1 MNDTVRKRR
10 PEARPQEI
18 LAAALTLFSE
28 RGFAATRL
36 EDVAALAG
44 LSKAAIYLYFP
55 DKAALLRA
63 IVEEAVS
70 ANLDAVRSVP
80 PVHHGPVA
88 PFIATFLET
97 MASRLNTSQLPDVIK
112 LVIAESRAHPAI
124 GRLYLDANIGRAVPI
139 LQSLIERGIV
149 RGEFRS
155 VDPALTA
162 RCIVGPMV
170 LGALW
175 RSVFEPIGGEPLDI
189 AALARQH
196 ADLILNGLLPRP
208 PGSQAP
214 ARSGARG

>member
-55 DKAALLRA
+55 DKNALLRA

-70 ANLDAVRSVP
+70 ANLDAVRSVLAA
-80 PVHHGPVA
+80 HHGPVA
-88 PFIATFLET
+88 PFTSDFLET
-97 MASRLNTSQLPDVIK
+97 MATRLSTSRLSDVIK
-112 LVIAESRAHPAI
+112 LVISESRAHPDI
-124 GRLYLDANIGRAVPI
+124 GRLYLETNISRAIPI
-139 LQSLIERGIV
+139 LQSLIERGIA
-149 RGEFRS
+149 RGEFRP
-155 VDPALTA
+155 VDPALTVQ
-162 RCIVGPMV
+162 CIVGPMV
-170 LGALW
+170 LAALW

-189 AALARQH
+189 VALARQH
-196 ADLILNGLLPRP
+196 ADLIINGLLPRP
-208 PGSQAP
+208 PGSEAP
-214 ARSGARG
+214 A

>member
-1 MNDTVRKRR
+1 MNGTVRKRR

-55 DKAALLRA
+55 DKTALLRA
-63 IVEEAVS
+63 IVEDAVT
-70 ANLDAVRSVP
+70 ANLDAIRGVMAPRQ
-80 PVHHGPVA
+80 GPIA
-88 PFIATFLET
+88 PFIATFLES

-112 LVIAESRAHPAI
+112 LVVAESRAHPAI

-139 LQSLIERGIV
+139 LQSLIGRGIAL
-149 RGEFRS
+149 GEFRP
-155 VDPALTA
+155 VDPALSA

-196 ADLILNGLLPRP
+196 ADLILNGLSPRP
-208 PGSQAP
+208 PRPESP
-214 ARSGARG
+214 V

>member
-55 DKAALLRA
+55 DKNALLRA

-70 ANLDAVRSVP
+70 ANLDAVRSVLAA
-80 PVHHGPVA
+80 HHGPVA
-88 PFIATFLET
+88 PFTSIFLET
-97 MASRLNTSQLPDVIK
+97 MATRLSTSHLADVIK
-112 LVIAESRAHPAI
+112 LVVAESRAHPDI
-124 GRLYLDANIGRAVPI
+124 GRLYLDTNISRAIPI
-139 LQSLIERGIV
+139 LQSLIERGIA
-149 RGEFRS
+149 RGEFRP
-155 VDPALTA
+155 VDPALTV

-170 LGALW
+170 LAALW

-189 AALARQH
+189 VALARQH
-196 ADLILNGLLPRP
+196 ADLIINGLLPRP
-208 PGSQAP
+208 PGAEAP
-214 ARSGARG
+214 A

>member
-55 DKAALLRA
+55 DKNALLRA

-70 ANLDAVRSVP
+70 ANLDAVRSALAA
-80 PVHHGPVA
+80 HHGPVA
-88 PFIATFLET
+88 PFTSIFLET
-97 MASRLNTSQLPDVIK
+97 MATRLSTSHLADVIK
-112 LVIAESRAHPAI
+112 LVVAESRAHPDI
-124 GRLYLDANIGRAVPI
+124 GRLYLDTNISRAIPI
-139 LQSLIERGIV
+139 LQSLIERGIA
-149 RGEFRS
+149 RGEFRP
-155 VDPALTA
+155 VDPALTV

-170 LGALW
+170 LAALW

-189 AALARQH
+189 VALARQH
-196 ADLILNGLLPRP
+196 ADLIINGLLPRP
-208 PGSQAP
+208 PGAEAP
-214 ARSGARG
+214 A